1 MKTTIKKWAAVLT
14 AACMMVTMC
23 ACGTDEN
30 NASGTDSNGANSS
43 AANENAAAVDQTGE
57 PQSGDQIAVIEIEGM
72 GTIRIRLFEAQA
84 PKAVENFVTHAKD
97 GYYDGVIFHR
107 VINDFMIQG
116 GDPTGTGSGG
126 ESIWGEDFE
135 NENCED
141 LLPIRG
147 ALCMANAGMDT
158 NGSQFFIVQAAN
170 AELST
175 SSMQLTVSQ
184 KQKFEE
190 NGGAP
195 WLVGGYTVFGQVIEG
210 MDVVDEIAAVETND
224 DDKPLKDVVMKSV
237 TIETAP

>member
-1 MKTTIKKWAAVLT
+1 MTKNMKKWAAVLA

-23 ACGTDEN
+23 ACGTDEK
-30 NASGTDSNGANSS
+30 NASGTDSNTSDEKSS
-43 AANENAAAVDQTGE
+43 VDQTGD
-57 PQSGDQIAVIEIEGM
+57 PQSGDQIVVVEIEGM
-72 GTIRIRLFEAQA
+72 GTIRIRLFEEQA

-141 LLPIRG
+141 LIPIRG

-158 NGSQFFIVQAAN
+158 NGSQFFIVQGADKDVSSSSV
-170 AELST
+170 ELT
-175 SSMQLTVSQ
+175 DGQ

-190 NGGAP
+190 NGGSP

-224 DDKPLKDVVMKSV
+224 NDRPLKDVVMKSV

>member
-1 MKTTIKKWAAVLT
+1 MKKRMKKWGILLT
-14 AACMMVTMC
+14 AVCMVVTMC
-23 ACGTDEN
+23 ACGADEN
-30 NASGTDSNGANSS
+30 AASGTDGSS
-43 AANENAAAVDQTGE
+43 ASDESTAAVDQTGDPE
-57 PQSGDQIAVIEIEGM
+57 SGDQIAVIEIEGM

-107 VINDFMIQG
+107 VIDDFMIQG

-135 NENCED
+135 NESCDD
-141 LLPIRG
+141 LIPIRG

-158 NGSQFFIVQAAN
+158 NGSQFFIVQASDADISSSSV
-170 AELST
+170 ELT
-175 SSMQLTVSQ
+175 DSQ

-190 NGGAP
+190 NGGTP

-210 MDVVDEIAAVETND
+210 MDIVDEIAAVETD
-224 DDKPLKDVVMKSV
+224 SSDRPLEDVVMKSV